1 MLTVL
6 ITPTRVTLETTYI
19 INRSL
24 DVLSNKY
31 ENIVLLEDFNA
42 CVDDEFLETFCKF
55 YSLHSLIKQPKCLK
69 ILTNKP
75 SSFQNK
81 CVIETGLSDFHRM
94 TFTFANFL
102 LKPLITG
109 ILKKIDN
116 ERFIDSLHYTL
127 SEEQIDYSKNS
138 DKFFEISQN
147 VLHKHAPTK
156 KSIFVG
162 AINVS

>member
-1 MLTVL
+1 MISLLRKAFLLRSTCIKRNGLLTVL

-55 YSLHSLIKQPKCLK
+55 YALHSLIKQPKCLK

-109 ILKKIDN
+109 
-116 ERFIDSLHYTL
+116 F
-127 SEEQIDYSKNS
+127 
-138 DKFFEISQN
+138 
-147 VLHKHAPTK
+147 
-156 KSIFVG
+156 
-162 AINVS
+162 